1 MSGARGAAAVRSRT
15 FRFPALAGGEAGR
28 ERADPRQAR
37 RVAALAGAGVMGVLA
52 LAGAFEP
59 SRAGVIAFWAG
70 CAAAG
75 GNRVRGAGALVGA
88 GGVAV
93 AAFYATL
100 VAVDAA
106 SHVWGWLTAR

>member
-1 MSGARGAAAVRSRT
+1 MSGARAAAVRSRT
-15 FRFPALAGGEAGR
+15 LRFPALTGGAAEHDT
-28 ERADPRQAR
+28 ADPRRAR
-37 RVAALAGAGVMGVLA
+37 RVAALAGAGVMAILA

-88 GGVAV
+88 GTVAV

-100 VAVDAA
+100 VAVDAV
-106 SHVWGWLTAR
+106 SHGWGWLTAR

>member
-1 MSGARGAAAVRSRT
+1 MSGARAAAAVRSRT
-15 FRFPALAGGEAGR
+15 FRFPTLAAGEIER
-28 ERADPRQAR
+28 ESADPRQAR
-37 RVAALAGAGVMGVLA
+37 RAAALAGAGVMTILA

-75 GNRVRGAGALVGA
+75 GNRVRGGGALVSA
-88 GGVAV
+88 GTVAV

-100 VAVDAA
+100 VAVDAV
-106 SHVWGWLTAR
+106 SHGWGWLTAR